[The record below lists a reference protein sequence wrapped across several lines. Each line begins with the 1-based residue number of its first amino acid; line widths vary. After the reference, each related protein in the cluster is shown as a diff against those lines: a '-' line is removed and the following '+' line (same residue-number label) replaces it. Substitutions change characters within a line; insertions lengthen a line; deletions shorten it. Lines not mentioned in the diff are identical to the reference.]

1 MTVIFDNPM
10 LLPAAIML
18 LITILFASAFYWPA
32 VRFPRKGKVLN
43 FYWSG
48 FWAYL
53 GIITA
58 VAGAQV
64 TVAIIGL
71 QADVFSNAVLA
82 ALTVTFVMFVVFAWA
97 RLALMGLRF
106 AAHKVSA

>member
-1 MTVIFDNPM
+1 MFEILNNPM
-10 LLPAAIML
+10 ITPALIML
-18 LITILFASAFYWPA
+18 GFTIAFASAFYWPA

-58 VAGAQV
+58 TAGAQV
-64 TVAIIGL
+64 TVSIVGM
-71 QADVFSNAVLA
+71 QVETFSNAVLN
-82 ALTVTFVMFVVFAWA
+82 ALTVTFVMFVVFAWC
-97 RLALMGLRF
+97 RLAFLGLHHV
-106 AAHKVSA
+106 AVKATA